1 MWWLPKWLWR
11 RSFPEGSC
19 RRRWALRAYACSL
32 LPVCSLCF
40 GLFIQLLCSPLPL
53 LDRVL
58 SLQNCKPKDTLHATK
73 SLSHSVLSP
82 QEKSNWYNQLI
93 WHSPWI
99 PGGLEC
105 LVPCLFFLS
114 FLCPSWFYSFDFSPT
129 AIIILNR
136 VCPVHILLIICLV
149 GFFFFFEIWCWVS
162 QGGFKLTQ
170 QPRMAYFYLSNAVIT
185 GIFTPLGSCNARSG
199 IQGFMN
205 AKHSPHRIMSL
216 ACYPYSLFRVCV
228 VCVCVLCVCV
238 WTHAYYAIWYIFKY
252 R

>member
-19 RRRWALRAYACSL
+19 RRRWALRAYARPQPAPSVLSL
-32 LPVCSLCF
+32 LWTFHDVNLC
-40 GLFIQLLCSPLPL
+40 LLLQLLCSPLPL

-58 SLQNCKPKDTLHATK
+58 SLQNRKPKDTLHATK
-73 SLSHSVLSP
+73 SLGHSVLSP

-93 WHSPWI
+93 WHSLRI

-136 VCPVHILLIICLV
+136 VCPVHILLTICLV
-149 GFFFFFEIWCWVS
+149 FFLVFFLRSGVGYPRVVSNSLSS
-162 QGGFKLTQ
+162 QGWPISTSQML
-170 QPRMAYFYLSNAVIT
+170 
-185 GIFTPLGSCNARSG
+185 
-199 IQGFMN
+199 
-205 AKHSPHRIMSL
+205 
-216 ACYPYSLFRVCV
+216 
-228 VCVCVLCVCV
+228 
-238 WTHAYYAIWYIFKY
+238 
-252 R
+252 